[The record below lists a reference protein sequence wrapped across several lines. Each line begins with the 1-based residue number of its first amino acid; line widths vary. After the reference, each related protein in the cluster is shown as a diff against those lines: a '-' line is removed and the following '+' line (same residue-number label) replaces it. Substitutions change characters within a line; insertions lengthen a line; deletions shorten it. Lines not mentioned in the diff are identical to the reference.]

1 MQLLCIFFFIDILM
15 DWVDRGLVAGVGNIC
30 EAGKILVINSQQKET

>member
-1 MQLLCIFFFIDILM
+1 MQLLCIFYIDILM

-30 EAGKILVINSQQKET
+30 EAGKIFVINSQQKET